1 MFQMDVSKPA
11 GGLPPA
17 KPAAAAAAAGAGAAV
32 GGGVGA
38 AKAAPYKKTKMCQH
52 SDRDRCIHC
61 AAGELGKVVKAPCL
75 HGPGARCMNCTTYV
89 SSGKGIPNA
98 CVPVLILFFSTV
110 FILFRFFYCFSI

>member
-1 MFQMDVSKPA
+1 MSVIFQMDVTQLA

-17 KPAAAAAAAGAGAAV
+17 KPAAAAGAGAAV

-61 AAGELGKVVKAPCL
+61 AAGELGKQVKAPCL
-75 HGPGARCMNCTTYV
+75 HGPGARCMNCTTFV
-89 SSGKGIPNA
+89 SSGRGTTA
-98 CVPVLILFFSTV
+98 GSFEVTLLVLCLPPP
-110 FILFRFFYCFSI
+110 